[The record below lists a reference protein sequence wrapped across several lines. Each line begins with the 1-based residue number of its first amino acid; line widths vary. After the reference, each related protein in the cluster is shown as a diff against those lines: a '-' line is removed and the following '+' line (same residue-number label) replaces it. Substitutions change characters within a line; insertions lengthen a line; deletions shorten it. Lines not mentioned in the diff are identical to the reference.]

1 MAKAESLEQQVG
13 ELQDENQGLRQ
24 QVVALEERLTAAE
37 QYSRVNDVDVHG
49 IPYKKGENLNEI
61 LNSLSQALAVPLSS
75 DRVEIAHRTGPPD
88 ASRRGIIVRFFRKT
102 DKIDFI
108 KARKVKRDL
117 AVKHLSV
124 FGESHPSRDDIIHV
138 NESLSV
144 EMRKMLNFA
153 RSKKKGGTLNSAWV
167 DNGKLYIKKNEHKK
181 ILKIGKDFPQA
192 LKIVHFNAQSL
203 IYQHHA
209 TEFQI
214 LFDNSDMDVIA
225 VSETFFNNNNDVLH
239 LAGFN
244 TFTASRTSHEG
255 GGVAVYVKNGFQCK
269 VLSCS
274 TSPAQR
280 IQQPDYIIIE
290 ILLKECKLLFAC
302 VYRPPKAGH
311 FNIFSEDFFQL
322 CTDYVN
328 CIVVGDVNAHFDSQR
343 QCDITDGKLVNNFI
357 EECNLTHV
365 PFGPT
370 FHLESC
376 HSRLDMITSSV
387 PERLLHFDQFAACGF
402 SAHDFL
408 VAVFSFTTPKFTAHT
423 ATFRDFKRFNPD
435 EFTHDVANAPW
446 EEMFCSGDIND
457 KVEIFNRLYNKLL
470 DTHAPVKTIV
480 VKHRPKPWITADILN
495 LLQQRDAAYV
505 YWRKSKQYYARVL
518 YVKLRNKAKSECR
531 NAKVRFAYSKLIN
544 CTSPKALW
552 KTLRDLDV
560 TPKKVTFSPVPNVNE
575 LNRHYT
581 NVSCADVALV
591 NDYISTYDAM
601 PAYHVDEPFH
611 FKHIFFNDLQKA
623 LMGISSNAKGVD
635 GISATVLKLCL
646 PEFSP
651 ALLHLFNYSLQCCT
665 FPNVWKVANVKPLPK
680 KPGASTVNEFRPISL
695 LCILGKILEKIK
707 VTTFPKIVVDG
718 VALDYSPT
726 VNDLGVI
733 IDETLS
739 WGPQLVSIGK
749 KVLAALHG
757 LRRHQ
762 QLLPPPI
769 RKRLVEALI
778 FPVFDYCNTVC
789 SNALVKPQ
797 LRLQSLQNSCARF
810 VLNLKN
816 DNSSMSPHINKLSWL
831 KVSNRPLYASQVL
844 LKNILCN
851 KSPEYLFEHL
861 VKESDIRSRPVRNCN
876 LHLRVPL
883 HRTDRHK
890 GTFWIHA
897 ASEWNKLPCT
907 LHSCKNL
914 PTFKVKL
921 KQHLLKLQHSTM

>member
-1 MAKAESLEQQVG
+1 
-13 ELQDENQGLRQ
+13 
-24 QVVALEERLTAAE
+24 
-37 QYSRVNDVDVHG
+37 
-49 IPYKKGENLNEI
+49 
-61 LNSLSQALAVPLSS
+61 
-75 DRVEIAHRTGPPD
+75 
-88 ASRRGIIVRFFRKT
+88 
-102 DKIDFI
+102 
-108 KARKVKRDL
+108 
-117 AVKHLSV
+117 
-124 FGESHPSRDDIIHV
+124 
-138 NESLSV
+138 
-144 EMRKMLNFA
+144 
-153 RSKKKGGTLNSAWV
+153 
-167 DNGKLYIKKNEHKK
+167 K

-695 LCILGKILEKIK
+695 LCILGKILEKIVFAQLCEFLDRNSLFNPLQSGFKPNHSTTTALLKVTGDIREAIDNKLLTILVLYDFSNAFPSVHHQLLLSKLRLFGLSNSSLK